1 MCKNNLWL
9 NSAHVEAQTLLQIG
23 FKTLVSVQTR
33 LRRLSCKSFLKMSY
47 FHGEYYST
55 PLSLRW
61 TIFIWTVPLHKLR
74 AHTRLSVTYNKQW
87 QARSQNFVSAGH
99 QLFAREPICHE
110 GTSRSFM
117 SPPLQTVVLRF
128 FREILKFY
136 ILGLQLGFLSIQL
149 GLLVFS

>member
-1 MCKNNLWL
+1 
-9 NSAHVEAQTLLQIG
+9 
-23 FKTLVSVQTR
+23 
-33 LRRLSCKSFLKMSY
+33 MSY

-136 ILGLQLGFLSIQL
+136 ILDLQLGFLSIQL